1 MVALTLRTEGVSPK
15 DAPLTNT
22 EVDNN
27 FIALNDEAARLDT
40 SIPVIADQ
48 SAIVMSIALG

>member
-40 SIPVIADQ
+40 SIPVIADH
-48 SAIVMSIALG
+48 SSIVMSIALG